1 MLKITKR
8 FPQTPA
14 GSAPQA
20 VIRIS
25 VGRETI
31 YITGFNSDHRT
42 AMAEVALIAADG
54 GITGHVS
61 MRHLDRLGNANHA
74 IRSAGLL
81 PQSHSAFPRTPF

>member
-14 GSAPQA
+14 GFPPQP
-20 VIRIS
+20 VIRVCI
-25 VGRETI
+25 GRQQV
-31 YITGFNSDHRT
+31 YITGFTSVDQV
-42 AMAEVALIAADG
+42 ASAEVSLISAEG

-74 IRSAGLL
+74 VRSAGLM
-81 PQSHSAFPRTPF
+81 PQSHSTFPKGF